1 MGERQ
6 LLAVGCALTSL
17 LAPALAQGPVY
28 RERWGYL
35 YLERLRA
42 EVRTALAGRDGATA
56 TKVADLL
63 AARSAGNPFA
73 GPTKALALL
82 RGVDADPAFELR
94 ALVSAFLLPEVSD
107 PEAKNEIC
115 RSLHVT
121 LFVPFPTTCT
131 GTLSFAV
138 EVRDRSGA
146 VRFTTTVVRDTS
158 LDDLRSA
165 RPVAEVP
172 CGELADGTYD
182 VIVRTCIDGAEPRPN
197 DPVVRMPFHVLRGYQ
212 QRAETALARVRDL
225 DPQVPPL
232 PRALLQGFAAEV
244 QRAYTGEAYDVV
256 SDAVA
261 DLQRLEAA
269 LANQALDRHLLTGLG
284 LIGPGPTGLGGV
296 LPTAMPG
303 SKTGLHCALRFAEGW
318 SPESRNP
325 QPLVVFVGGAP
336 AYDLQATRPSAP
348 ATRGPRWLASE
359 LVAFAKR
366 RPWHVACLESPGA
379 GRDFAAE
386 LPKVL
391 RDLRELLGSG
401 EQPMV
406 LVCER
411 EAAAI
416 VGLQFAT
423 MDLPVQGLVLLG
435 AGGMPTAT
443 LDRLGAL
450 PVRVGFLAGYTSGE
464 SLRRSLEYA
473 TRTPRAG
480 GAPRDF
486 AVLPVPVEA
495 PPWPFGASAYAA
507 AIEAFVAGLVRS
519 AAK

>member
-17 LAPALAQGPVY
+17 LAPVLAQGPVY

-56 TKVADLL
+56 TKVAGLL
-63 AARSAGNPFA
+63 TARSAGNPFA
-73 GPTKALALL
+73 APTKALALL
-82 RGVDADPAFELR
+82 RGVEADPAFELR
-94 ALVSAFLLPEVSD
+94 ALVSAYLLPEVSD
-107 PEAKNEIC
+107 PEAKNETC

-121 LFVPFPTTCT
+121 LFLPFPTACP

-146 VRFTTTVVRDTS
+146 VRFATTIVRDTS

-172 CGELADGTYD
+172 CAELADGTYD
-182 VIVRTCIDGAEPRPN
+182 VIVRTRIDGAEPRPQ
-197 DPVVRMPFHVLRGYQ
+197 DPVVRLPFHVLRGYQ
-212 QRAETALARVRDL
+212 ERAETALGRVRDL
-225 DPQVPPL
+225 APQLPPL
-232 PRALLQGFAAEV
+232 SRALLQGFAAEV
-244 QRAYTGEAYDVV
+244 QRAYTGEAFDVV

-269 LANQALDRHLLTGLG
+269 LANQALDRHLLA
-284 LIGPGPTGLGGV
+284 GLGGV
-296 LPTAMPG
+296 LPTALPG
-303 SKTGLHCALRFAEGW
+303 STAGLQCALRLAEGW
-318 SPESRNP
+318 SPEAGM
-325 QPLVVFVGGAP
+325 QHPLVVFVGGSP
-336 AYDLQATRPSAP
+336 AYDLEATRPSAP
-348 ATRGPRWLASE
+348 ATRGPRWLANE
-359 LVAFAKR
+359 LAAFAKR

-386 LPKVL
+386 LPKVV
-391 RDLRELLGSG
+391 RALRELLGTG
-401 EQPMV
+401 EQPVV

-416 VGLQFAT
+416 VGLQFVG

-435 AGGMPTAT
+435 AGGMTTAT
-443 LDRLGAL
+443 IERLDAL
-450 PVRVGFLAGYTSGE
+450 PVRVGFLAGYSSGE
-464 SLRRSLEYA
+464 ALRRSLDYA
-473 TRTPRAG
+473 TSGPAAG
-480 GAPRDF
+480 RAPRDF
-486 AVLPVPVEA
+486 AALSVPVEA
-495 PPWPFGASAYAA
+495 PPWPFGSSAYAA